1 VFALLGSVLN
11 HALMCDFRLRQFVSE
26 FFYAYVAIHYS
37 IQTLCFTVLC
47 IISTT

>member
-26 FFYAYVAIHYS
+26 FFYAYVALFERFGPLYALHY
-37 IQTLCFTVLC
+37 LD
-47 IISTT
+47 